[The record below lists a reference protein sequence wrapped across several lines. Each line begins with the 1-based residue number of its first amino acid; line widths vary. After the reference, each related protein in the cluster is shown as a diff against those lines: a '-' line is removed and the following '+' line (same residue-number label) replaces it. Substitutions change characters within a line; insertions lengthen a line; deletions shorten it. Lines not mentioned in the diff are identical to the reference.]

1 MSTTSN
7 IVAGIENKKTTSRA
21 FKAALADFHVKNRF
35 VRDHDGTEENVRHVA
50 NKLIEEYMRARF
62 DVKRYDVSQEYSHST
77 DGIIKI
83 SPVMHPGLFDGNTE
97 NNRSLS
103 GFSILI
109 EAKKSLLLSAIT
121 DKKTGGR
128 PARAKVLA
136 QVVAYLHNIKE
147 SGSGHDVPTVAVVVD
162 DDEIFAVPTK
172 MLLPHLDVVHD
183 WKTAPSSA
191 GEKGS
196 ALYEAVY
203 NDNNLALIHVEDH
216 SLPTFD
222 ANHFLEKVVA
232 LGSDSNNLVKLP
244 INKLTLSKAFEEF
257 NHSVFGGETT
267 KKDTKTKVSIFV
279 KALLEPT
286 SIYFSNENRNE
297 IFYFYTDHKGEE
309 KRMKFPENATQSFS
323 ADAFEMFFTK
333 WDRSYFT
340 VQDRKDI
347 TEIAD
352 SLFEDFDRRFTGDF
366 WTPAVWVNEAHRVIE
381 KQLGNDWREKYIV
394 WDPAC
399 GSKNLTRDY
408 TFGELYCSTLHQDEL
423 NIATQY
429 NPEASSFQ
437 YDFLNDDMDL
447 HAMSEG
453 LFAGKN
459 VAEMSEEEK
468 FAWLTNQKGKW
479 KLPDGLIEAL
489 VLNKP
494 IVFLG
499 NPPYGSNGNIS
510 NGEAAQTRKTGVAQN
525 GVAEH
530 MRTSG
535 VKFGHA
541 VQELYT
547 QFIYRVQKLAET
559 FGYTQDFFFFF
570 FFFNKGFLTSPNF
583 KVFADKLK
591 NEFTYREGFML
602 NAGEFSGTSSA
613 WGIIF
618 SGWEIGGGKQD
629 SLNFKVLRSSHQD
642 RDIVED
648 FTTWENIAIE
658 AQNTISTLCVNPN
671 KTFSDGYPTTKNG
684 FEITNGQKYGTMT
697 ASAFGYFHNHGNNI
711 QYSDK
716 YVGMYSMC
724 FNGGHGVT
732 VDQSNFTQSSIVFAV
747 RKAWLDI
754 IADQKLLWVRDKDI
768 FPAPTQEFQDSP
780 EWKNFEADCVV
791 YSLFAK
797 GSNQTGLRRYEYG
810 TEKDGSP
817 KLWRVKNEFFWLS
830 KDQIVALADKHRNQY
845 VQADVM
851 SDQDRYVYKWLQ
863 EHNSDL
869 SESATEL
876 LNIATEILVKSF
888 QYRAGHYYDHPK
900 FDLNAWD
907 AGWEQVRRMCFGNDA
922 LPAAK
927 SDPELQELYSRFL
940 KVRRTLGDSIAER
953 YSADTGF

>member
-196 ALYEAVY
+196 ALYEAIY

-453 LFAGKN
+453 LFASKN

-499 NPPYGSNGNIS
+499 NPPYGQATDQDGAKKAGI
-510 NGEAAQTRKTGVAQN
+510 AATEVAKQMK
-525 GVAEH
+525 GDGYA
-530 MRTSG
+530 
-535 VKFGHA
+535 GHA
-541 VQELYT
+541 SSELYT
-547 QFIYRVQKLAET
+547 QFIYRVQMLMKT
-559 FGYTQDFFFFF
+559 FGYTANAHFF
-570 FFFNKGFLTSPNF
+570 FFFNKGFQVSPNF
-583 KVFADKLK
+583 SKFVNNLCSQFQFRD
-591 NEFTYREGFML
+591 GFML
-602 NAGEFSGTSSA
+602 NASEFSGTSAS
-613 WGIIF
+613 WGITF
-618 SGWEIGGGKQD
+618 SHWGLSTDAHKPETFDYTVKKLDRYSEEIIDIDVWAGKSVD
-629 SLNFKVLRSSHQD
+629 KD
-642 RDIVED
+642 
-648 FTTWENIAIE
+648 
-658 AQNTISTLCVNPN
+658 NTISSLASRPTGER
-671 KTFSDGYPTTKNG
+671 FSVGQYPTTKNG
-684 FEITNGQKYGTMT
+684 FDAGTGNVSGSMHLE
-697 ASAFGYFHNHGNNI
+697 SFGYMHNNGNNI

-716 YVGMYSMC
+716 FTGMYSLC
-724 FNGGHGVT
+724 FNAGHGIPVE
-732 VDQSNFTQSSIVFAV
+732 VSNFAESCVVMSV
-747 RKAWLDI
+747 RKSAMPAI
-754 IADQKLLWVRDKDI
+754 TEQNLLWVRDKDI
-768 FPAPTQEFQDSP
+768 FPAPTQEFQDSHK
-780 EWKNFEADCVV
+780 WKNFEADCVV

-851 SDQDRYVYKWLQ
+851 NDQDRYVYKWLQ
-863 EHNSDL
+863 EHNSAL